1 MLNIKNSGKHAH
13 TLSNKKNQSNTPFH
27 SQIHPTNVNTWP
39 TRLLRDHVTH
49 SYYEWMDNWIN
60 ECMTEKMM
68 WWNIRKRNKNTT
80 SCDRLVNILHEF
92 IFLWCRCSCETCVI
106 MPTARECKCCH
117 FYAAIEPRLKETEVN
132 CITNHEGFI
141 ANCLNRWVLET
152 SFYEYLQEN
161 GPLEENER
169 VHKYVYCM

>member
-39 TRLLRDHVTH
+39 TRLLCDHVTH

-80 SCDRLVNILHEF
+80 SCDNPHHSFWRTRILCNYCEWMLVTGAVVVVYSTDQINISILRQTGQKSEIVF
-92 IFLWCRCSCETCVI
+92 MYIL
-106 MPTARECKCCH
+106 
-117 FYAAIEPRLKETEVN
+117 Y
-132 CITNHEGFI
+132 
-141 ANCLNRWVLET
+141 
-152 SFYEYLQEN
+152 
-161 GPLEENER
+161 
-169 VHKYVYCM
+169 

>member
-1 MLNIKNSGKHAH
+1 MEFSKSQPAVRHWSTSEFGGVEPWSELEYNFMLNIKNSGKHAH

-80 SCDRLVNILHEF
+80 FCDTTFYNIAVFF
-92 IFLWCRCSCETCVI
+92 IILRNLEYIPKVLYLSH
-106 MPTARECKCCH
+106 A
-117 FYAAIEPRLKETEVN
+117 EPFTE
-132 CITNHEGFI
+132 
-141 ANCLNRWVLET
+141 
-152 SFYEYLQEN
+152 
-161 GPLEENER
+161 
-169 VHKYVYCM
+169 